1 MVYYTR
7 YYAQN
12 MLQVRK
18 KEENMTVE
26 QLESYELIEKREI
39 GELNSTGYY
48 LKHRKTGAKVCLLS
62 NEDNNKVFYIG
73 FRTPA
78 PDDTGV
84 PHILEHS
91 VLCGSREF
99 PVKDP
104 FVELAK
110 GSLNTFL
117 NAMTYPDKTV
127 YPVASCNDRDFQN
140 LIHVYMD
147 AVFYPNIYEKEEIF
161 RQEGWHYELE
171 SEDGPLTLNGV
182 VYNEMKGAFSSPEG
196 VLEREILNSLYPD
209 TTYANESGGDPE
221 AIPNLKYSEFLD
233 FHSRYYHPSNSYIF
247 LYGDC
252 DMVQKLT
259 WLDENYL
266 SKYDCLPVDSEV
278 RTQKAF
284 TETREVVREYSVSEE
299 EGTEDK
305 TYLSYNKS
313 VGDTMDKKLY
323 LAMQV
328 LEYVLLSMPGAPLKQ
343 ALLDAEI
350 GRDIMSSYD
359 NGVKQPIFSI
369 IAKEANED
377 QKEAFVEVIESTL
390 RKLAEEGL
398 DEKALR
404 AGINYFEFRY
414 READFGSYPAGLMY
428 GLQAFDSWL
437 YDDNSVFLHLEAL
450 DTFAFLKEQADKG
463 YFEGLIRTYLLENPH
478 ASIVMIRPKKGLTAK
493 QEELLEKRLQEYK
506 DSLDKEQIGK
516 LIAFTK
522 HLKEYQS
529 EPSPQEDLEKIPL
542 LERKDI
548 GKEAL
553 PFQNEVHLVEDVK
566 VVHHDLFTNGIGYVN
581 LMFRA
586 NEIPRRLVPY
596 LGLLKAVLGNVDTEH
611 YTYGEFA
618 TELNLHTGGISCG
631 VNSYE
636 SLKKP
641 GEYQAMFE
649 VRCKALYEE
658 LPKAFDMIEEMLLT
672 SKLRDKKRLTE
683 VSAETRSRLQ
693 MAFMTSGHSMAAL
706 RAMSYFSESSCFSDE
721 TGGVAFYEF
730 MEKAEA
736 DLKENWEQIA
746 EELEE
751 LMKCLFRKENLTISY
766 TAEGKS
772 LDAMKEQ
779 VEELIPKLYQ
789 EPEPKENWTLHVE
802 RKNEGLK
809 TSSQIQYVARAGSF
823 RAAGLP
829 YTGALSV
836 LRTIMSYDY
845 LWNNVRVKGGAYG
858 CMNNYTRNGSAYM
871 MSYRDPNLEKT
882 NQIFEESV
890 GYTENFEVSERD
902 MTKYIIGTVSNL
914 DTPLNP
920 NAKGARSMGA
930 WLMGLDYETVQRE
943 RDQVLSCECEDIRA
957 LAPYLKAMLSSNNLC
972 VIGNEKRLEEQKELF
987 ETVRN
992 LFH

>member
-1 MVYYTR
+1 
-7 YYAQN
+7 
-12 MLQVRK
+12 
-18 KEENMTVE
+18 MTVE

-252 DMVQKLT
+252 DMAQKLT

-266 SKYDCLPVDSEV
+266 SKYDCLPADSEV

-350 GRDIMSSYD
+350 GKDIMSSYD

-414 READFGSYPAGLMY
+414 READFGTYPAGLMY

-493 QEELLEKRLQEYK
+493 QEELLGKRLQEYK
-506 DSLDKEQIGK
+506 ESLDKEQIDK

-553 PFQNEVHLVEDVK
+553 PFQNEVHLAGDVK

-672 SKLRDKKRLTE
+672 SKLRDRKRLTE

-736 DLKENWEQIA
+736 ELKENWEQIA
-746 EELEE
+746 EDLEK
-751 LMKCLFRKENLTISY
+751 LIKCLFRKENLTISY

-772 LDAMKEQ
+772 LDAMKKQ
-779 VEELIPKLYQ
+779 AEELIPKLYQ
-789 EPEPKENWTLHVE
+789 EPEPKESWSLITQ

-890 GYTENFEVSERD
+890 DYTENFEVSERD

-930 WLMGLDYETVQRE
+930 WLMGLNYETVQKE

-957 LAPYLKAMLSSNNLC
+957 LAPYLKAILSQNNLC

>member
-1 MVYYTR
+1 
-7 YYAQN
+7 
-12 MLQVRK
+12 
-18 KEENMTVE
+18 MTIE
-26 QLESYELIEKREI
+26 QLEAYQLIEKRAI
-39 GELNSTGYY
+39 NELKSTGYY
-48 LKHRKTGAKVCLLS
+48 LKHKKTGAKVCLLS

-91 VLCGSREF
+91 VLCGSKEF

-127 YPVASCNDRDFQN
+127 YPVASCNERDFQN

-171 SEDGPLTLNGV
+171 SEDAPLTLNGV

-221 AIPNLKYSEFLD
+221 AIPTLKYSEFLD
-233 FHSRYYHPSNSYIF
+233 FHSRYYHPSNSYIY

-252 DMVQKLT
+252 DMAEKLD
-259 WLDENYL
+259 WLDKNYL
-266 SKYDCLPVDSEV
+266 SRYDCLPVDSEV
-278 RTQKAF
+278 RTQKPF
-284 TETREVVREYSVSEE
+284 TETREVVREYSVSAE

-343 ALLDAEI
+343 ALLDAGI

-369 IAKEANED
+369 IAKEANEE
-377 QKEAFVEVIESTL
+377 QKGAFVEVIENTL
-390 RKLAEEGL
+390 RSLLEKGL

-437 YDDNSVFLHLEAL
+437 YDENSVFLHLEAVE
-450 DTFAFLKEQADKG
+450 TFAFLKEQAEKG
-463 YFEGLIRTYLLENPH
+463 YFEGLIRTYLLDNPH
-478 ASIVMIRPKKGLTAK
+478 ASIVIIRPEKGLTAR
-493 QEELLEKRLQEYK
+493 QDEELQKRLREYK
-506 DSLDKEQIGK
+506 DGLDKNQIAE
-516 LIAFTK
+516 LIAFTR

-529 EPSPQEDLEKIPL
+529 EPSSQEDLEKIPL
-542 LERKDI
+542 LEREDI
-548 GKEAL
+548 GKKAL
-553 PFQNEVHLVEDVK
+553 SFQNEVYSLGDVQ
-566 VVHHDLFTNGIGYVN
+566 VVHHDLYTNGIGYVN

-586 NEIPRRLVPY
+586 NEIPRKLVPC

-636 SLKKP
+636 SLKEP
-641 GEYQAMFE
+641 GTYTAMFE

-658 LPKAFDMIEEMLLT
+658 LPRAFYMIEEMLLT
-672 SKLRDKKRLTE
+672 SKLWDRKRLTE

-693 MAFMTSGHSMAAL
+693 MVFTTAGHSMAAL
-706 RAMSYFSESSCFSDE
+706 RAMSYFSESSCFADE

-730 MEKAEA
+730 MERVQEKLSE
-736 DLKENWEQIA
+736 DWEQIA
-746 EELEE
+746 GGLSELAR
-751 LMKCLFRKENLTISY
+751 CLFRKENLTVSY
-766 TAEGKS
+766 TAEKKS
-772 LDAMKEQ
+772 LEDLKKQ
-779 VEELIPKLYQ
+779 VGALLTKLYR
-789 EPEPKENWTLHVE
+789 EPVEKEHWSLKAART
-802 RKNEGLK
+802 NEGLK

-823 RAAGLP
+823 GEAGLP

-858 CMNNYTRNGSAYM
+858 CMNNYTRTGAGYM
-871 MSYRDPNLEKT
+871 MSYRDPNLDKT
-882 NQIFEESV
+882 NQIFEESADYV
-890 GYTENFEVSERD
+890 EQFEVSERD

-920 NAKGARSMGA
+920 NAKGARSMSA
-930 WLMGLDYETVQRE
+930 WLQGLKEETVQRE
-943 RDQVLSCECEDIRA
+943 RDQVLTCESKDIRA
-957 LAPYLKAMLSSNNLC
+957 LAPYLKAVLSQNHLC
-972 VIGNEKRLEEQKELF
+972 VIGNEAKLEEQKTLF
-987 ETVRN
+987 GTVRN

>member
-252 DMVQKLT
+252 DMAQKLT

-596 LGLLKAVLGNVDTEH
+596 LGLLKVVLGNVDTEH

-693 MAFMTSGHSMAAL
+693 IAFMTSGHSMAAL

-930 WLMGLDYETVQRE
+930 WLMGLDYETVQKE

-957 LAPYLKAMLSSNNLC
+957 LAPYLKAMLSQNNLC

>member
-1 MVYYTR
+1 
-7 YYAQN
+7 
-12 MLQVRK
+12 
-18 KEENMTVE
+18 MTIE
-26 QLESYELIEKREI
+26 QLEAYQLIEKRAI
-39 GELNSTGYY
+39 NELKSTGYY
-48 LKHRKTGAKVCLLS
+48 LKHKKTGAKVCLLS

-91 VLCGSREF
+91 VLCGSKEF

-127 YPVASCNDRDFQN
+127 YPVASCNERDFQN

-171 SEDGPLTLNGV
+171 SEDAPLTLNGV

-221 AIPNLKYSEFLD
+221 AIPTLKYSEFLD
-233 FHSRYYHPSNSYIF
+233 FHSRYYHPSNSYIY

-252 DMVQKLT
+252 DMAEKLT
-259 WLDENYL
+259 WLDEHYL

-278 RTQKAF
+278 RTQKPF
-284 TETREVVREYSVSEE
+284 TQTREVVREYSVSAE

-343 ALLDAEI
+343 ALLDAGI

-369 IAKEANED
+369 IAKEANEE
-377 QKEAFVEVIESTL
+377 QKDAFVEVIENTL
-390 RKLAEEGL
+390 RSLLEKGL

-437 YDDNSVFLHLEAL
+437 YDENSVFLHLEAVE
-450 DTFAFLKEQADKG
+450 TFAFLKEQADKG
-463 YFEGLIRTYLLENPH
+463 YFEGLIRTYLLDNPH
-478 ASIVMIRPKKGLTAK
+478 ASIVMIRPRKGLTAL
-493 QEELLEKRLQEYK
+493 QDEELRKQLEEYK
-506 DSLDKEQIGK
+506 KGLDKAQIAE
-516 LIAFTK
+516 LAAFTR

-529 EPSPQEDLEKIPL
+529 EPSSQEDLEKIPL

-548 GKEAL
+548 GKKAL
-553 PFQNEVHLVEDVK
+553 SFQNEVSSAGEVQ
-566 VVHHDLFTNGIGYVN
+566 VVHHDLYTNGIGYVN
-581 LMFRA
+581 LMFQA
-586 NEIPRRLVPY
+586 NDIPKRLVPY

-618 TELNLHTGGISCG
+618 AELNLHTGGISCG

-636 SLKKP
+636 SLKNP
-641 GEYQAMFE
+641 GAYKAMFE

-658 LPKAFDMIEEMLLT
+658 LPKAFSMIEEMLLT
-672 SKLRDKKRLTE
+672 SKLRDRKRLTE
-683 VSAETRSRLQ
+683 VSAEIRSRLQ
-693 MAFMTSGHSMAAL
+693 MVFTTAGHSMAAL
-706 RAMSYFSESSCFSDE
+706 RAMAYFSESSCFADE

-730 MEKAEA
+730 MEKAEETLSG
-736 DLKENWEQIA
+736 DWEQIA
-746 EELEE
+746 GDLSELAR
-751 LMKCLFRKENLTISY
+751 CLFRKENLTVSY
-766 TAEGKS
+766 TAEKKS
-772 LDAMKEQ
+772 LEELKKQ
-779 VEELIPKLYQ
+779 VEALVGKLHR
-789 EPEPKENWTLHVE
+789 EPVEKEHWSLRAGRT
-802 RKNEGLK
+802 NEGLK

-823 RAAGLP
+823 GEAGLP

-858 CMNNYTRNGSAYM
+858 CMNNYTRTGFGYM

-890 GYTENFEVSERD
+890 DYVEGFEVSDRD

-920 NAKGARSMGA
+920 NAKGARSMSA
-930 WLMGLDYETVQRE
+930 WLQGLEEETVQRE
-943 RDQVLSCECEDIRA
+943 RDQVLACESKDIRA
-957 LAPYLKAMLSSNNLC
+957 LAPYLKAVLSQNHLC
-972 VIGNEKRLEEQKELF
+972 VIGNEAKLEEQKGLF
-987 ETVRN
+987 DTVRN

>member
-1 MVYYTR
+1 
-7 YYAQN
+7 
-12 MLQVRK
+12 
-18 KEENMTVE
+18 MTVE

-252 DMVQKLT
+252 DMAQKLT

-278 RTQKAF
+278 QTQKAF
-284 TETREVVREYSVSEE
+284 TETREVVKEYSVSEE

-350 GRDIMSSYD
+350 GKDIMSSYD

-390 RKLAEEGL
+390 RKLVKEGL

-478 ASIVMIRPKKGLTAK
+478 ASIVMIRPKKGLTAE
-493 QEELLEKRLQEYK
+493 QEELLGKRLQEYK
-506 DSLDKEQIGK
+506 ESLDKEQIDK

-553 PFQNEVHLVEDVK
+553 PFQNEVHLAGDVK

-636 SLKKP
+636 NLKKP

-672 SKLRDKKRLTE
+672 SKLRDRKRLTE

-736 DLKENWEQIA
+736 ELKENWEQIA
-746 EELEE
+746 EDLEE
-751 LMKCLFRKENLTISY
+751 LIKCLFRKENLTISY

-772 LDAMKEQ
+772 LDAMKKQ
-779 VEELIPKLYQ
+779 AEELIPKLYQ
-789 EPEPKENWTLHVE
+789 KPEPKENWSLITQ

-890 GYTENFEVSERD
+890 DYTENFEVSERD

-930 WLMGLDYETVQRE
+930 WLMGLDYETVQKE

-957 LAPYLKAMLSSNNLC
+957 LAPYLKAMLSQNNLC

>member
-1 MVYYTR
+1 
-7 YYAQN
+7 
-12 MLQVRK
+12 
-18 KEENMTVE
+18 MTVE
-26 QLESYELIEKREI
+26 QLKAYELIEKREI

-91 VLCGSREF
+91 VLCGSRKF

-147 AVFYPNIYEKEEIF
+147 AVFYPNIYDKEEIF

-221 AIPNLKYSEFLD
+221 AIPDLKYSEFLD

-252 DMVQKLT
+252 DMAEKLC

-266 SKYDCLPVDSEV
+266 SKYDCLPVDSQV
-278 RTQKAF
+278 RPQKPF
-284 TETREVVREYSVSEE
+284 EKTREVVREYSVSEE

-323 LAMQV
+323 LGFQV

-350 GRDIMSSYD
+350 GKDIMSSYD

-377 QKEAFVEVIESTL
+377 QKEAFVEVIETTL
-390 RKLAEEGL
+390 QRLVKEGL
-398 DEKALR
+398 DVKALR

-414 READFGSYPAGLMY
+414 READFGTYPAGLMY

-450 DTFAFLKEQADKG
+450 DTFAFLKDQADKG
-463 YFEGLIRTYLLENPH
+463 YFEGLIRRYLLENPH
-478 ASIVMIRPKKGLTAK
+478 ASIVMIRPKKGLTAE
-493 QEELLEKRLQEYK
+493 QEELLGKRLKEYK
-506 DSLDKEQIGK
+506 ESLGKEQIGE

-529 EPSPQEDLEKIPL
+529 EPSSQEDLEKIPL
-542 LERKDI
+542 LEREDI
-548 GKEAL
+548 RKEAL

-566 VVHHDLFTNGIGYVN
+566 VVHHDLFTNGIGYIN

-586 NEIPRRLVPY
+586 GEIPKRLVPY

-618 TELNLHTGGISCG
+618 TELNLHTGGIFCG

-636 SLKKP
+636 SLKEP
-641 GEYQAMFE
+641 GNYQAMFE

-658 LPKAFDMIEEMLLT
+658 LPKAFSMMEEMLLT
-672 SKLRDKKRLTE
+672 SKLRDRKRLTE

-693 MAFMTSGHSMAAL
+693 MVFMTSGHSMAAL
-706 RAMSYFSESSCFSDE
+706 RAVSYFSESSCFSDE

-730 MEKAEA
+730 MEKVETE
-736 DLKENWEQIA
+736 LKENWEEIA
-746 EELEE
+746 ENLEE
-751 LMKCLFRKENLTISY
+751 LTRCLFRRENLTISY
-766 TAEGKS
+766 TAEEKS
-772 LDAMKEQ
+772 LKAMKEQ
-779 VEELIPKLYQ
+779 VKALIPALHQ
-789 EPEPKENWTLHVE
+789 EPVPKESWTLHALQ
-802 RKNEGLK
+802 KNEGLK

-829 YTGALSV
+829 YTGALAV

-882 NQIFEESV
+882 NQVFEESV
-890 GYTENFEVSERD
+890 GYTESFEVSERD
-902 MTKYIIGTVSNL
+902 MTKYIIGTISNL

-930 WLMGLDYETVQRE
+930 WLMGLDYEMVQRE

-957 LAPYLKAMLSSNNLC
+957 LAPYLRAMLSQNNLC

>member
-1 MVYYTR
+1 
-7 YYAQN
+7 
-12 MLQVRK
+12 
-18 KEENMTVE
+18 MTIE
-26 QLESYELIEKREI
+26 QLEAYELIEKKAI
-39 GELNSTGYY
+39 DELKSTGYY

-91 VLCGSREF
+91 VLCGSKEF

-171 SEDGPLTLNGV
+171 SEDAPLTLNGV

-209 TTYANESGGDPE
+209 TTYANESGGDPK
-221 AIPNLKYSEFLD
+221 AIPTLKYSEFLD
-233 FHSRYYHPSNSYIF
+233 FHSRYYHPSNSYIY

-252 DMVQKLT
+252 DMAEKLT
-259 WLDENYL
+259 WLDEHYL
-266 SKYDCLPVDSEV
+266 SKYDCLPVDSQV
-278 RTQKAF
+278 RTQKPFAR
-284 TETREVVREYSVSEE
+284 TREVVREYSVSAE

-343 ALLDAEI
+343 ALLDAGI

-377 QKEAFVEVIESTL
+377 QKEAFVEVIEQTL
-390 RKLAEEGL
+390 GKLLEKGL

-414 READFGSYPAGLMY
+414 READFGSYPAGLI
-428 GLQAFDSWL
+428 QAFDSWL
-437 YDDNSVFLHLEAL
+437 YDENSVFLHLEAVE
-450 DTFAFLKEQADKG
+450 TFAFLKEQADKG
-463 YFEGLIRTYLLENPH
+463 YFEELIRTYLLDNPH
-478 ASIVMIRPKKGLTAK
+478 ASIVIIRPKKGLTAQQDEALRK
-493 QEELLEKRLQEYK
+493 QLEEYK
-506 DSLDKEQIGK
+506 NGLDKAQIAE
-516 LIAFTK
+516 LIAFTR

-529 EPSPQEDLEKIPL
+529 EPSSQEDLEKIPL
-542 LERKDI
+542 LEREDI
-548 GKEAL
+548 EKKAL
-553 PFQNEVHLVEDVK
+553 PFQNEVYPVGDVQ
-566 VVHHDLFTNGIGYVN
+566 VVHHDLYTNGIGYVN

-586 NEIPRRLVPY
+586 GEIPKRLVPY

-618 TELNLHTGGISCG
+618 AELNLHTGGISCG

-636 SLKKP
+636 SLKEP
-641 GEYQAMFE
+641 GNFTAMFE

-658 LPKAFDMIEEMLLT
+658 LPKAFSMIEEMLLT
-672 SKLRDKKRLTE
+672 SKLRDRKRLTE

-693 MAFMTSGHSMAAL
+693 MVFTTAGHSMAAL
-706 RAMSYFSESSCFSDE
+706 RAMSYFSESSCFADE

-730 MEKAEA
+730 MEREEA
-736 DLKENWEQIA
+736 ALSENWEQIA
-746 EELEE
+746 GDLEE
-751 LMKCLFRKENLTISY
+751 LVHALFRKENLTVSY
-766 TAEGKS
+766 TAEKKS
-772 LDAMKEQ
+772 LEDLKKR
-779 VEELIPKLYQ
+779 VENLLLKLYDM
-789 EPEPKENWTLHVE
+789 PAGKEHWTLTAG

-823 RAAGLP
+823 GEAGLP

-836 LRTIMSYDY
+836 LRTIMGYDY

-858 CMNNYTRNGSAYM
+858 CMNNYTRNGSGYM
-871 MSYRDPNLEKT
+871 VSYRDPNLEKT
-882 NQIFEESV
+882 NRIFEESV
-890 GYTENFEVSERD
+890 EYVEHFEVSERD
-902 MTKYIIGTVSNL
+902 MTKYIIGTMSSL

-920 NAKGARSMGA
+920 NSKGMRSMSA
-930 WLMGLDYETVQRE
+930 WLQGLEEETVQRE
-943 RDQVLSCECEDIRA
+943 RDQVLTCESKDIRA
-957 LAPYLKAMLSSNNLC
+957 LAPYLKAVLSQKHIC
-972 VIGNEKRLEEQKELF
+972 VIGNEAKLEEQKELF